1 METIKSNL
9 EQKAADYANVYLG
22 RIEGHTDHFE
32 TLKKLFLKGAEE
44 AFNLVCSSKNIEE
57 KADIVHK
64 ILQDNW
70 YVVVSLDTP
79 KQQGWYLGDV
89 PDDETEAY
97 KLYSGVLD
105 IINRTYK
112 AKFNRDLITL
122 RNQDKNQYDESKS

>member
-22 RIEGHTDHFE
+22 RIEEHTDHFE

-44 AFNLVCSSKNIEE
+44 AFSLVCSSQNIEE
-57 KADIVHK
+57 KSEVVHQ

-70 YVVVSLDTP
+70 YVVVSLDPT
-79 KQQGWYLGDV
+79 KRQGWYLGDI
-89 PDDETEAY
+89 PDNETEAY
-97 KLYSGVLD
+97 KLFSGVLD

-112 AKFNRDLITL
+112 TKFNRDLIKL
-122 RNQDKNQYDESKS
+122 KNDSKII